1 MSCDHQRECVTDHR
15 TATVVCAD
23 CALVLDQGLSYNE
36 LHAISENLHHA
47 PLIDSRSDVEK
58 NVREFVY
65 DVCCRL
71 QVSDKYFNETLE
83 KYKKLNKENTKFRK
97 IDISMYC
104 LYKTL
109 LEYKI
114 PKSLHHISICS
125 NIPTRN
131 IFLIEKYFNE
141 KYVYFDPKSLLS
153 TFYIYLDLDYD
164 DLRNLHKMCDD
175 LKIFRDFQPKTV
187 G

>member
-1 MSCDHQRECVTDHR
+1 M
-15 TATVVCAD
+15 
-23 CALVLDQGLSYNE
+23 LNW
-36 LHAISENLHHA
+36 
-47 PLIDSRSDVEK
+47 EK
-58 NVREFVY
+58 
-65 DVCCRL
+65 L
-71 QVSDKYFNETLE
+71 KTLW
-83 KYKKLNKENTKFRK
+83 KQNKIGNANNGILEAYTSFRK

-164 DLRNLHKMCDD
+164 DLRKLQKMCDD
-175 LKIFRDFQPKTV
+175 IKIFRDFQPKTV